1 MTPQTLTGW
10 ILFAALW
17 LSGPITGYA
26 ALNLAAARWE
36 RESMKRRDVLA
47 ASILAPLLLV
57 SALLLMFVD
66 GL

>member
-1 MTPQTLTGW
+1 MTPQTSTGW

-17 LSGPITGYA
+17 LAGPIAGYV

-36 RESMKRRDVLA
+36 HEAVKRRDVLA
-47 ASILAPLLLV
+47 ASILGPVLLV
-57 SALLLMFVD
+57 AALLLMFVD